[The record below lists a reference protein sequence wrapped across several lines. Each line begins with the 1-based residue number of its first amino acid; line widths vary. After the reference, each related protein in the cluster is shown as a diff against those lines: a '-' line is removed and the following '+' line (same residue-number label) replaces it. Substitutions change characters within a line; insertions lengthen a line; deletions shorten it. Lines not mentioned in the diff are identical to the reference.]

1 MEFMKSVV
9 QSIVDGKINSI
20 ESAIT
25 RAASLAQSIQNEEVD
40 PFEQSNKIKESN

>member
-1 MEFMKSVV
+1 MQFMKSVV

-25 RAASLAQSIQNEEVD
+25 QAANLAESIKNEEVD
-40 PFEQSNKIKESN
+40 PFGQSNETKECN